1 MCHLYTCSLHDST
14 LTPPN
19 SITIPLILSDF
30 SPPGPK
36 KKNIIIPRFRFGAWC
51 PCRDWKRCRLA
62 AKLFRSPEPRNSVG
76 GTSSAEPRAEGTSGT
91 SRTSCHETR
100 EWQGLG
106 RYWILLLGKIG
117 ISYNIYMY
125 KEVYIWMI
133 NKLNKGWQCLLSG
146 SVPTCHVFT
155 NQLVYLFQDTW
166 YTNWYTY
173 VQRYSL

>member
-1 MCHLYTCSLHDST
+1 MKGANLSKCKNETWELHFKPRKAQTIPTCSLNCLKMCHLYTCSLHDST

-30 SPPGPK
+30 SPRVP

-100 EWQGLG
+100 DMGLG
-106 RYWILLLGKIG
+106 RYWI
-117 ISYNIYMY
+117 YYCW
-125 KEVYIWMI
+125 E
-133 NKLNKGWQCLLSG
+133 KLEY
-146 SVPTCHVFT
+146 HI
-155 NQLVYLFQDTW
+155 
-166 YTNWYTY
+166 
-173 VQRYSL
+173 